1 MNVVLTLS
9 KRKISFKVCQRT
21 TGGVRHGMSDKQEDS
36 GRSRGQ
42 WEDERTME
50 KRTRGQG

>member
-1 MNVVLTLS
+1 MNVVLTLI
-9 KRKISFKVCQRT
+9 KREISFKVCQRT
-21 TGGVRHGMSDKQEDS
+21 TGGVRHGRSEQQEDS

-42 WEDERTME
+42 WEDERTRE